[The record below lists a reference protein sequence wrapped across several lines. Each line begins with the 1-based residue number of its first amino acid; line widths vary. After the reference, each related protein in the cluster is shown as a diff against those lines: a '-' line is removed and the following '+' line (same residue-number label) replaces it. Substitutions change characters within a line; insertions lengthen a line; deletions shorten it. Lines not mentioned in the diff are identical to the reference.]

1 MKRWIIGLLAL
12 TVGLSRIVAAE
23 GSQPGHHHG
32 GVTQIKTDM
41 VLVEGGEFTMGSTDA
56 EVEAVCKMFGKKKTF
71 NAEACRMEGPQ
82 RKVKVKRFYID
93 RYEVTHAQYHEF
105 ILATGHKPPPG
116 WSGQDYPMDKGN
128 YPVVNVSY
136 RDAEAYAKWAKKRLP
151 TAAEWE
157 KAARGTDARTYPWGN
172 KFEAGIAQT
181 AESVVLF
188 SGPVNGFPKDV
199 SPYGAIGMGGN
210 VSEWTSDW
218 FDIGK
223 KMRVVKGGAWAQLS
237 HMARCA
243 SKDGVEETA
252 VSQLIGFRCVADGPV
267 K

>member
-1 MKRWIIGLLAL
+1 MKGLL
-12 TVGLSRIVAAE
+12 VGLTILIAGLAGLTAGE
-23 GSQPGHHHG
+23 GAREGHHHG
-32 GVTQIKTDM
+32 GVTAIKADM
-41 VLVEGGEFTMGSTDA
+41 VLVEGGEFTMGSTDK
-56 EVEAVCKMFGKKKTF
+56 EVEAVCKMFSKRKTF
-71 NAEACRMEGPQ
+71 NAEACRMEGPR
-82 RKVKVKRFYID
+82 RKVKVKTFYID
-93 RYEVTHAQYHEF
+93 RYEVTNAQYREF
-105 ILATGHKPPPG
+105 ILATGYKPPSG

-128 YPVVNVSY
+128 FPVVNVSY

-172 KFEAGIAQT
+172 TFEPGIAQT
-181 AESVVLF
+181 AESVALF

-199 SPYGAIGMGGN
+199 SPYGVIGMGGN
-210 VSEWTSDW
+210 VSEWTSD
-218 FDIGK
+218 FYDIGK